1 MSKIHTLNEHLTNMI
16 AAGEVVERPMGVIK
30 ELVENSIDANSSK
43 IIIKITNGG
52 NDAIQVIDDGCGM
65 DQVDAVNAFNRHA
78 TSKIKDNDDLWTIS
92 TMGFRGEA
100 LPSIASVSKVT
111 LLTSDAEES
120 TKVVI
125 DNGKLLNASPYPSSK
140 GTNIL
145 VEKLFYKTPARL
157 KHLKGINIETNAVLD
172 LVEKF
177 ALANPSIAFELYCD
191 DKLKLKTV
199 GNGNLQ
205 EVLLELYGIDIVK
218 NCIEIQASDY
228 DFKVNGLIVLPS
240 YSRSSKQYINCFIN
254 KRIVRSLSI
263 QKAITESYSPYL
275 MPDRYPI
282 VILNI
287 EADYRLVDVNVHPS
301 KWEIRL
307 SKDRQLQNLIS
318 ETISK
323 DLKDKMN
330 PGEVKIEKHVEKESY
345 TQQAFNDYK
354 QEEKAV
360 VNVKENEIEYHVEA
374 PLLDRFQYLAQ
385 YHGKY
390 ILAFDEETLYI
401 VDQHAAQERC
411 MFEEI
416 QEQILNNKV
425 NCQTLLV
432 PNVIDLNPT
441 QMNQLEKINEVLK
454 CINVT
459 LEPFSKTSVS
469 MREVPVWFEDIDEES
484 FMHDL
489 IDLILEDKQMN
500 ILTIR
505 KEKIASLACHS
516 SVRFNHFLSVE
527 ESKKLLSRLSKCIQ
541 PFNCPHGRPTMMKI
555 SDTQLEKEF
564 KRVL

>member
-1 MSKIHTLNEHLTNMI
+1 MSKIQTLNEHLTNMI
-16 AAGEVVERPMGVIK
+16 AAGEVVERPMGIVK
-30 ELVENSIDANSSK
+30 ELVENSIDADSK
-43 IIIKITNGG
+43 RIIIKITNGG

-78 TSKIKDNDDLWTIS
+78 TSKIKNTDDLWTIS

-111 LLTSDAEES
+111 LMTNDNNQS
-120 TKVVI
+120 TKVMI
-125 DNGKLLNASPYPSSK
+125 DNGKIISATPYPTSK

-199 GNGNLQ
+199 GNGNIQ
-205 EVLLELYGIDIVK
+205 EVLLELYGLDIVK
-218 NCIEIQASDY
+218 NSVEIEMKDY
-228 DFKVNGLIVLPS
+228 DFNVKGIIVLPS

-254 KRIVRSLSI
+254 KRIVRSLGI

-275 MPDRYPI
+275 MSDRYPI
-282 VILNI
+282 VILNV

-307 SKDRQLQNLIS
+307 SKERQLQALIS
-318 ETISK
+318 EEISK
-323 DLKDKMN
+323 VLKEKMN
-330 PGEVKIEKHVEKESY
+330 PGEIKVFKQEKQETY
-345 TQQAFNDYK
+345 TQQTFIDYK
-354 QEEKAV
+354 PKEKPSVLEEPK
-360 VNVKENEIEYHVEA
+360 KDYHVEE
-374 PLLDRFQYLAQ
+374 PLLERFQYLAQ

-390 ILAFDEETLYI
+390 ILAFDDETLYVI
-401 VDQHAAQERC
+401 DQHAAQERC
-411 MFEEI
+411 MYEEI
-416 QEQILNNKV
+416 QNQILNNDV
-425 NCQTLLV
+425 YSQTLLV
-432 PNVIDLNPT
+432 PLIVDVSPSQANQID
-441 QMNQLEKINEVLK
+441 KINEVMK
-454 CINVT
+454 CLNIE
-459 LEPFSKTSVS
+459 LELFSKSS
-469 MREVPVWFEDIDEES
+469 FSIHQVPVWFEDIDENS

-489 IDLILEDKQMN
+489 IDLILSDKQMD
-500 ILTIR
+500 ILTVR

-516 SVRFNHFLSVE
+516 SVRFNRYLSVD